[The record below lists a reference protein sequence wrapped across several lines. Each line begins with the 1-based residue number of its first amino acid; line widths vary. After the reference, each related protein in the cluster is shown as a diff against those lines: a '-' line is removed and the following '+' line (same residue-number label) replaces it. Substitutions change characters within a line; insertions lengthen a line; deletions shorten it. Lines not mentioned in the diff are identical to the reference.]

1 MKKSLFLIAALASLV
16 LTSCGGDPNE
26 EAANALCECFKVD
39 EAASEAIMQAM
50 DDPEKFDE
58 LTAADDAKKKKC
70 TDEWLATYKIKKGDI
85 NFRLKLQE
93 IDKGV
98 YEDAVEMGVI
108 E

>member
-1 MKKSLFLIAALASLV
+1 MKKSLFLIAAIGSLV
-16 LTSCGGDPNE
+16 FASCGADPNE
-26 EAANALCECFKVD
+26 EAANALCKCFEVD
-39 EAASEAIMQAM
+39 EAAAQAIMDSM
-50 DDPEKFDE
+50 DDMEKFDE
-58 LTAADDAKKKKC
+58 LTAADEAKKKKC
-70 TDEWLATYKIKKGDI
+70 TDEWLAKYKIKKGDV

>member
-1 MKKSLFLIAALASLV
+1 MKKSFFLIAALASLV
-16 LTSCGGDPNE
+16 FTSCGADPNE

-39 EAASEAIMQAM
+39 EAASQAIMEAM
-50 DDPEKFDE
+50 DDTEKFNE
-58 LTAADDAKKKKC
+58 LTAADEAKKKEC
-70 TDEWLATYKIKKGDI
+70 TDKWLATYKIKKGDV